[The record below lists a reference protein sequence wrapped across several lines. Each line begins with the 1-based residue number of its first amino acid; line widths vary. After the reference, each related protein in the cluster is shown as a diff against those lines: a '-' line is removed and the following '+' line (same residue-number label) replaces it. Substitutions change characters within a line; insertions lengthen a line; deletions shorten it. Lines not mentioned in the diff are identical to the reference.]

1 MSTALDESAA
11 SQLAT
16 APVNREEQDM
26 RRFAVIMAGGSGER
40 FWPASRRARP
50 KQLLRLTDPDRSM
63 LEEAID
69 RIEPLIPRENV
80 IIATSELL
88 QGPIRE
94 GIPSLPPENVIGEPA
109 KRNTA
114 ACLALAAA
122 HLEQR
127 FGDPAELAMAV
138 LTADHLIGD
147 PNEFRST
154 VAAALDFAA
163 DQSALVTIGVPPTR
177 ADTGYGYIEVEEPV
191 RTEEL
196 RPGNRPAI
204 RPVLHFRE
212 KPDHSTAE
220 KYASSGRHLW
230 NAGMFFWSVSTFL
243 DGLATAMPELRTA
256 TAEIVNALGE
266 GDRGAP
272 RVAAL
277 FGALDDIS
285 VDYGLMERAANV
297 HVIPATFP
305 WDDVG
310 SWDSLTRTRASDA
323 DGNVTTGDP
332 VLIDA
337 KDCVIYDETGSATA
351 VAVVGLRDVIVATT
365 PDGILVCGKDNAQD
379 VKKAVT
385 ELRRRGREN
394 LT

>member
-1 MSTALDESAA
+1 M
-11 SQLAT
+11 Q
-16 APVNREEQDM
+16 
-26 RRFAVIMAGGSGER
+26 RFAVIMAGGSGER

-50 KQLLRLTDPDRSM
+50 KQLLKLTDPDRSM

-80 IIATSELL
+80 LIATSELL

-127 FGDPAELAMAV
+127 FGDTSELSMAV

-147 PNEFRST
+147 PDEFRST

-163 DQSALVTIGVPPTR
+163 EKSALVTIGVHPTR
-177 ADTGYGYIEVEEPV
+177 PDTGYGYIEVAEKVSEA
-191 RTEEL
+191 EL
-196 RPGNRPAI
+196 APGASPAI

-212 KPDHSTAE
+212 KPDRPTAQE
-220 KYASSGRHLW
+220 YASSGRHLW
-230 NAGMFFWSVSTFL
+230 NAGMFFWSVAAFL
-243 DGLATAMPELRTA
+243 DGLQTCMPDLRKATAG
-256 TAEIVNALGE
+256 IVAALGE
-266 GDRGAP
+266 GEAGAP
-272 RVAAL
+272 RVAEL
-277 FGALDDIS
+277 FNGLEDIS
-285 VDYGLMERAANV
+285 VDYGLMERSDNV

-310 SWDSLTRTRASDA
+310 SWDSLERTRDSDA
-323 DGNVTTGDP
+323 DGNVTTGEP
-332 VLIDA
+332 VLIDT
-337 KDCVIYDETGSATA
+337 KNCIVYDETGGDTA
-351 VAVVGLRDVIVATT
+351 VAVVGLKDLIVATT
-365 PDGILVCGKDNAQD
+365 PDGILVCHKDRAQD

-385 ELRRRGREN
+385 ELRNRGRSD

>member
-1 MSTALDESAA
+1 M
-11 SQLAT
+11 Q
-16 APVNREEQDM
+16 
-26 RRFAVIMAGGSGER
+26 RFAVIMAGGSGER

-80 IIATSELL
+80 LIATSELL

-127 FGDPAELAMAV
+127 FGDPSHLAMAV
-138 LTADHLIGD
+138 LTADHLIGAPD
-147 PNEFRST
+147 EFRST

-163 DQSALVTIGVPPTR
+163 EQSALVTIGVHPTR
-177 ADTGYGYIEVEEPV
+177 PDTGYGYIEVEKAV
-191 RTEEL
+191 DASEL
-196 RPGNRPAI
+196 KPGAQPAI

-212 KPDHSTAE
+212 KPDLPTAE
-220 KYASSGRHLW
+220 EYAASGRHLW

-243 DGLATAMPELRTA
+243 DGLATCMPDLRTG
-256 TAEIVNALGE
+256 TAKIVDALRA
-266 GDRGAP
+266 GDAA
-272 RVAAL
+272 RVAAT
-277 FGALDDIS
+277 FEGLDDIS
-285 VDYGLMERAANV
+285 VDYGLMERADNV

-310 SWDSLTRTRASDA
+310 SWDSLIRTRPSDDA
-323 DGNVTTGDP
+323 GNVTTGNP
-332 VLIDA
+332 VLVDA
-337 KDCVIYDETGSATA
+337 KNCVVYDETGSDTA
-351 VAVVGLRDVIVATT
+351 VAVVGLEDVIVATT
-365 PDGILVCGKDNAQD
+365 PDGILVCHKDRAQD

-385 ELRRRGREN
+385 ELRRRGETDR
-394 LT
+394 T

>member
-1 MSTALDESAA
+1 M
-11 SQLAT
+11 Q
-16 APVNREEQDM
+16 
-26 RRFAVIMAGGSGER
+26 RFAVIMAGGSGER

-80 IIATSELL
+80 LIATSELL

-122 HLEQR
+122 HLESR
-127 FGDPAELAMAV
+127 FGDPSDLSMAV
-138 LTADHLIGD
+138 LTADHLIGSPD
-147 PNEFRST
+147 EFRST

-163 DQSALVTIGVPPTR
+163 EKSALVTIGVKPTR
-177 ADTGYGYIEVEEPV
+177 PDTGYGYIEVEEKV
-191 RTEEL
+191 SDAEL
-196 RPGNRPAI
+196 ASGAQPPI

-212 KPDHSTAE
+212 KPDLPTAKE
-220 KYASSGRHLW
+220 YAASGRHLW
-230 NAGMFFWSVSTFL
+230 NAGMFFWSVSGFL
-243 DGLATAMPELRTA
+243 DGLATCMPDLRQA
-256 TAEIVNALGE
+256 TADIVGALGE
-266 GDRGAP
+266 GAVGTA
-272 RVAAL
+272 RVAEIFEGL
-277 FGALDDIS
+277 EDIS
-285 VDYGLMERAANV
+285 VDYGLMERADNV
-297 HVIPATFP
+297 YVVPATFP

-310 SWDSLTRTRASDA
+310 SWDSLFRTRDTDA

-332 VLIDA
+332 VLVNA
-337 KDCVIYDETGSATA
+337 KGCVVYDETGDDTA
-351 VAVVGLRDVIVATT
+351 VAVVGLEDVIVATT
-365 PDGILVCGKDNAQD
+365 PDGILVCHKDRAQD

-385 ELRRRGREN
+385 ELRQRGRNER
-394 LT
+394 T

>member
-1 MSTALDESAA
+1 ME
-11 SQLAT
+11 
-16 APVNREEQDM
+16 
-26 RRFAVIMAGGSGER
+26 RFAVIMAGGSGER

-69 RIEPLIPRENV
+69 RIEPLIPRKNV
-80 IIATSELL
+80 LIATSELL
-88 QGPIRE
+88 QKPIRE

-127 FGDPAELAMAV
+127 IGDPARASMAV

-147 PNEFRST
+147 PDEFRST

-163 DQSALVTIGVPPTR
+163 EKPALVTIGVPPTR
-177 ADTGYGYIEVEEPV
+177 PDTGYGYIEIEEPV
-191 RTEEL
+191 AKAEL
-196 RPGNRPAI
+196 APGARPAI

-212 KPDHSTAE
+212 KPDHPTAE
-220 KYASSGRHLW
+220 EYAASGRHLW
-230 NAGMFFWSVSTFL
+230 NAGMFFWRVSTFL
-243 DGLATAMPELRTA
+243 DGVGAHMPKLRDATRG
-256 TAEIVNALGE
+256 IVDALGD
-266 GDRGAP
+266 GAAGAP
-272 RVAAL
+272 RVAEL
-277 FGALDDIS
+277 FEGLDDIS
-285 VDYGLMERAANV
+285 VDYGLMERADNV

-310 SWDSLTRTRASDA
+310 SWDSLTRTRDSDA
-323 DGNVTTGDP
+323 DGNVTTGAP
-332 VLIDA
+332 VLIGA
-337 KDCVIYDETGSATA
+337 KDCVVYDETGGDTA
-351 VAVVGLRDVIVATT
+351 VAVVGLSDVIVATT
-365 PDGILVCGKDNAQD
+365 PDGILVCHKDRAQD
-379 VKKAVT
+379 VKKAVA
-385 ELRRRGREN
+385 ELRKHGREK

>member
-1 MSTALDESAA
+1 M
-11 SQLAT
+11 Q
-16 APVNREEQDM
+16 
-26 RRFAVIMAGGSGER
+26 RFAVIMAGGSGER

-80 IIATSELL
+80 LIATSELL

-127 FGDPAELAMAV
+127 FGDPADLAMAV
-138 LTADHLIGD
+138 LTADHLIGAPD
-147 PNEFRST
+147 EFRST
-154 VAAALDFAA
+154 VATALDFAA
-163 DQSALVTIGVPPTR
+163 EHGALVTIGVHPTR
-177 ADTGYGYIEVEEPV
+177 PDTGYGYIEVENAVEASE
-191 RTEEL
+191 RT
-196 RPGNRPAI
+196 PGARPAI

-212 KPDHSTAE
+212 KPDLPTAE
-220 KYASSGRHLW
+220 RYAASGRHLW
-230 NAGMFFWSVSTFL
+230 NAGMFFWSVSAFL
-243 DGLATAMPELRTA
+243 EGLATCMPDLRAGTA
-256 TAEIVNALGE
+256 KIVGALRD
-266 GDRGAP
+266 GDAA
-272 RVAAL
+272 RVAQT
-277 FGALDDIS
+277 FEGFDDIS
-285 VDYGLMERAANV
+285 VDYGLMERADNV

-310 SWDSLTRTRASDA
+310 SWDSLSRTRTSDA
-323 DGNVTTGDP
+323 DGNVTTGEP

-337 KDCVIYDETGSATA
+337 KNCVVYDETGNDTA
-351 VAVVGLRDVIVATT
+351 VAVVGLEDVIVATT
-365 PDGILVCGKDNAQD
+365 PDGILVCHKDRAQD

-385 ELRRRGREN
+385 ELRRRGETDR
-394 LT
+394 T